1 MFSSSMLKSISKPGR
16 YAGGEFGQIIKDPAA
31 VDARVAFCFPDAYE
45 IGMSNLGMRI
55 LYGVLNREENISC
68 ERVFA
73 PWIDMEDKMREKKVL
88 LCSHETGTPVKDF
101 DFLAITVQYEMCYT
115 NVLNVLEL
123 SGIPLRAENR
133 DDSFPIVIGG
143 GPCSYNPEPI
153 ADFFDLFDIGEGEEM
168 LPEIVRLYA
177 EMKKK
182 GCTKHEFLLEA
193 ARTIEGVYVP
203 GFYDVTYNGDGTVRA
218 YTPKYEGVP
227 AKVRKRIVKDLD
239 TMYFPDKVVM
249 PYIECVQDRI
259 MLEVF
264 RGCIR
269 GCRFCQAGMIY
280 RPVREKAPETLLKQ
294 AKCLYENTGYEEISL
309 TSLSISDYTKLRE
322 LTDGLIEWTDE
333 KKVSLSLPSLR
344 IDSFSRELMEKV
356 ASVRSSSITFAP
368 EAGTQRLRDVINNNV
383 TEEDLMRSA
392 GIAFSAGKEQ
402 VKLYFMDGLP
412 TETNEDLEGIAHL
425 AEETVEEFYR
435 TPGHSRR
442 APTVTI
448 SVSCFVPKPFTP
460 FQWEPQA
467 TMKELI
473 EKNNYIGSCIKS
485 RKVRYTHHDA
495 KVSHI
500 EAILALGDR
509 KLSAAL
515 ELARSEG
522 FRFDAWDEFF
532 DYDKWM
538 AVFAEAGIDTAFYAN
553 RRKAD
558 DEILPWDVIDCGVT
572 KEFLLRERNKA
583 YAEKTTPSC
592 REKCSGCGAACLGG
606 KDICCPSAGNKGE
619 DR

>member
-1 MFSSSMLKSISKPGR
+1 MFSSALLKSVSKPGR
-16 YAGGEFGQIIKDPAA
+16 YAGGEFGQIIKDPAKVEA
-31 VDARVAFCFPDAYE
+31 TVAFCFPDAYE

-73 PWIDMEDKMREKKVL
+73 PWIDMEDKMREKGVL
-88 LCSHETGTPVKDF
+88 LCAHESGRPVKDF
-101 DFLAITVQYEMCYT
+101 DMLGITLQYEMCYT

-123 SGIPLRAENR
+123 SGIPLRAEDR
-133 DDSFPIVIGG
+133 DDSWPIVIGG
-143 GPCSYNPEPI
+143 GPCSYNPEPV

-168 LPEIVRLYA
+168 LPEIVRLMA

-182 GCTKHEFLLEA
+182 GATKKEFLLEA

-203 GFYDVTYNGDGTVRA
+203 AFYDVSYNEDGTVKA

-227 AKVRKRIVKDLD
+227 ATVRKRIVKDLD
-239 TMYFPDKVVM
+239 TMFFPDKVVM

-294 AKCLYENTGYEEISL
+294 AKCLYESTGYEEISL

-333 KKVSLSLPSLR
+333 KRVSLSLPSLR

-368 EAGTQRLRDVINNNV
+368 EAGTQRLRDVINKNV
-383 TEEDLMRSA
+383 SEADLMRSA

-402 VKLYFMDGLP
+402 VKLYFMNGLP
-412 TETNEDLEGIAHL
+412 TETNEDLEGIAKL

-435 TPGHSRR
+435 TPGHSKR
-442 APTVTI
+442 APQVTI

-460 FQWEPQA
+460 FQWEPQD
-467 TMKELI
+467 TMETLI
-473 EKNNYIGSCIKS
+473 EKNKYIGSCIKS
-485 RKVRYTHHDA
+485 KKVRYTHHDA

-500 EAILALGDR
+500 EAVLALGDR
-509 KLSAAL
+509 KIGRAL
-515 ELARSEG
+515 ELARAEG

-532 DYDKWM
+532 SYDKWM
-538 AVFAEAGIDTAFYAN
+538 DIFARAGIDPAFYAN
-553 RRKAD
+553 RRRAD
-558 DEILPWDVIDCGVT
+558 DEVLPWDVIDPGVT
-572 KEFLLRERNKA
+572 KEFLIRERNKA

-592 REKCSGCGAACLGG
+592 REKCSGCGANSLGG
-606 KDICCPSAGNKGE
+606 KGICCPMAKGK
-619 DR
+619 DNN